1 METVLAGRTAARD
14 QRRLNAML
22 KKESQKNWMKGHVV
36 SNLPGRIRLEAEGLS
51 NLFE

>member
-1 METVLAGRTAARD
+1 
-14 QRRLNAML
+14 ML